1 MKTVKIQLG
10 DVTIDTSAEE
20 ALKANIALL
29 TAELETTK
37 FELATAQK
45 WIADYQAIAKSSK
58 EQLADLTT
66 ASTKYKDKTTAM
78 LKKLRQ
84 SEQSQCET
92 VAELIND
99 LIAYRGEKD
108 KAVNELKSMIDSLT
122 SQLSGSREDAF
133 QAIARLESLTSEA
146 RRYQLDAKNANAIY
160 ERELVLHA
168 EARAALQDSRPGWNQ
183 NSAFARL
190 LRPSLL
196 LHNQTLRPRRWR
208 GNRRRRSSTKS
219 KLMICASRIKCYM
232 TRWLLFRDRGQVS
245 VD

>member
-29 TAELETTK
+29 TAELESTK

-45 WIADYQAIAKSSK
+45 QIADYQAIAKSSE

-66 ASTKYKDKTTAM
+66 ASTKYKDETTAM

-108 KAVNELKSMIDSLT
+108 
-122 SQLSGSREDAF
+122 
-133 QAIARLESLTSEA
+133 
-146 RRYQLDAKNANAIY
+146 
-160 ERELVLHA
+160 
-168 EARAALQDSRPGWNQ
+168 
-183 NSAFARL
+183 
-190 LRPSLL
+190 
-196 LHNQTLRPRRWR
+196 
-208 GNRRRRSSTKS
+208 
-219 KLMICASRIKCYM
+219 
-232 TRWLLFRDRGQVS
+232 
-245 VD
+245 

>member
-10 DVTIDTSAEE
+10 DVTINTSAEE
-20 ALKANIALL
+20 ALKAKIALL
-29 TAELETTK
+29 TAELESTK

-45 WIADYQAIAKSSK
+45 RIADYQAIAKSSE

-66 ASTKYKDKTTAM
+66 ASTKYKDETTAM

-146 RRYQLDAKNANAIY
+146 R
-160 ERELVLHA
+160 
-168 EARAALQDSRPGWNQ
+168 
-183 NSAFARL
+183 
-190 LRPSLL
+190 
-196 LHNQTLRPRRWR
+196 
-208 GNRRRRSSTKS
+208 
-219 KLMICASRIKCYM
+219 
-232 TRWLLFRDRGQVS
+232 
-245 VD
+245 